1 MKLINKLPDF
11 YEECPKTNTIQDA
24 LGSEA
29 NNLYSKVEG
38 AINQLYINSSTWA
51 LSEWEKF
58 ADIKKTDGTIEQRR
72 ARVASKLKAKGTTT
86 LEVMKSLCKSYSEDI
101 IVTEI
106 FNEYKILLELIVNKD
121 EEIPKAY
128 NFTDMNEA
136 IWEIKPAH
144 LEHEIDINNNRKLNI
159 KTNYEDVK
167 FKYIPCNCA
176 YVSEFQPN
184 TYNKESELVNLNS
197 SVDADF
203 MNNTSVVG
211 VAVVGI
217 ATLGVS

>member
-1 MKLINKLPDF
+1 MKLIDKLPFF
-11 YEECPKTNTIQDA
+11 YEECPKTNTIQDG
-24 LGSEA
+24 LSSEI
-29 NNLYSKVEG
+29 NNLYSKVDST
-38 AINQLYINSSTWA
+38 IDQLYVNSATWA

-58 ADIKKTDGTIEQRR
+58 ADIKKTEGTIEQRR

-101 IVTEI
+101 RVTEI
-106 FNEYKILLELIVNKD
+106 YNEYKILLELITTKESD
-121 EEIPKAY
+121 IPKTY
-128 NFTDMNEA
+128 NFADMNEA

-144 LEHEIDINNNRKLNI
+144 LAHEVDINNSRKLNI

-176 YVSEFQPN
+176 YAGEFQPN
-184 TYNKESELVNLNS
+184 TYNKDSELINLKP
-197 SVDADF
+197 SVENDF
-203 MNNTSVVG
+203 MNTSIVG
-211 VAVVGI
+211 VAIVGV

>member
-1 MKLINKLPDF
+1 MKLIDKLPFF
-11 YEECPKTNTIQDA
+11 YEECPKTNTIQDG
-24 LGSEA
+24 LSSEI

-38 AINQLYINSSTWA
+38 TIDQLYVNSATWA
-51 LSEWEKF
+51 LNEWEKF
-58 ADIKKTDGTIEQRR
+58 ADIKKTEGTIEQRR

-101 IVTEI
+101 RVTEI
-106 FNEYKILLELIVNKD
+106 YNEYKILLELIATKEND
-121 EEIPKAY
+121 IPKTY
-128 NFTDMNEA
+128 NFADMNEA

-144 LEHEIDINNNRKLNI
+144 LAHEVDINNSRKLNI

-176 YVSEFQPN
+176 YAGEFQPN
-184 TYNKESELVNLNS
+184 TYNKDSELINLKP
-197 SVDADF
+197 SVENDF
-203 MNNTSVVG
+203 MNTSIVG
-211 VAVVGI
+211 VAIVGV

>member
-1 MKLINKLPDF
+1 MKLIDKLPFF
-11 YEECPKTNTIQDA
+11 YEECPKTNTIQDG
-24 LGSEA
+24 LDIEI

-38 AINQLYINSSTWA
+38 TINQLYVSSATWA

-101 IVTEI
+101 RVTEI
-106 FNEYKILLELIVNKD
+106 FNEYKILLELVITKD
-121 EEIPKAY
+121 EDIPKTYDFA
-128 NFTDMNEA
+128 NMNEA

-144 LEHEIDINNNRKLNI
+144 LAHEMDINNSRKLNI

-176 YVSEFQPN
+176 YAGEFQPN
-184 TYNKESELVNLNS
+184 TYNKDSELINLKP
-197 SVDADF
+197 SVENDF
-203 MNNTSVVG
+203 MNTSIVG
-211 VAVVGI
+211 VAIVGV

>member
-1 MKLINKLPDF
+1 MKLIDKLPFF
-11 YEECPKTNTIQDA
+11 YEECPKTNTIQDG
-24 LGSEA
+24 LSSEI
-29 NNLYSKVEG
+29 NNLYSKVNST
-38 AINQLYINSSTWA
+38 IDQLYVNSATWA

-101 IVTEI
+101 RVTEI
-106 FNEYKILLELIVNKD
+106 YNEYKILLELIATKEND
-121 EEIPKAY
+121 IPKTYDFA
-128 NFTDMNEA
+128 NMNEA

-144 LEHEIDINNNRKLNI
+144 LNHEMDINNSRRLNI

-176 YVSEFQPN
+176 YAGEFQPN
-184 TYNKESELVNLNS
+184 TYNKDSELINLKP
-197 SVDADF
+197 SVETEF
-203 MNNTSVVG
+203 INTSIVG
-211 VAVVGI
+211 VALVGV

>member
-11 YEECPKTNTIQDA
+11 YRECPKTNTIQDG
-24 LGSEA
+24 LSSEI
-29 NNLYSKVEG
+29 NNLYSKVDST
-38 AINQLYINSSTWA
+38 IDQLYVNSATWA

-58 ADIKKTDGTIEQRR
+58 ADIKKTEGTIEQRR

-86 LEVMKSLCKSYSEDI
+86 LEVMKSLCKSYAEDI
-101 IVTEI
+101 RVTEI
-106 FNEYKILLELIVNKD
+106 YNEYKILLELITTKESD
-121 EEIPKAY
+121 IPKTY
-128 NFTDMNEA
+128 NFADMNEA

-144 LEHEIDINNNRKLNI
+144 LNHEIDINNNRKLNI

-176 YVSEFQPN
+176 YAGEFQPN
-184 TYNKESELVNLNS
+184 TYNKDSELINLKP
-197 SVDADF
+197 SVETEF
-203 MNNTSVVG
+203 INTSIVG
-211 VAVVGI
+211 VAIVGV

>member
-1 MKLINKLPDF
+1 MKLIDKLPFF
-11 YEECPKTNTIQDA
+11 YEECPKTNTIQDG
-24 LGSEA
+24 LSSEI
-29 NNLYSKVEG
+29 NNLYSKVDST
-38 AINQLYINSSTWA
+38 INQLYVNSATWA

-101 IVTEI
+101 RVTEI
-106 FNEYKILLELIVNKD
+106 YNEYKILLELIATKED
-121 EEIPKAY
+121 DIPKTY
-128 NFTDMNEA
+128 NFSDMNEA

-144 LEHEIDINNNRKLNI
+144 LAHEMDINNSRKLNI

-167 FKYIPCNCA
+167 FNYIPCNCA
-176 YVSEFQPN
+176 YAGEFQPN
-184 TYNKESELVNLNS
+184 TYNKDSELINLKP
-197 SVDADF
+197 SVENDF
-203 MNNTSVVG
+203 MNTSIVG
-211 VAVVGI
+211 VALVGV

>member
-1 MKLINKLPDF
+1 MKLIDKLPFF
-11 YEECPKTNTIQDA
+11 YEECPKTNTIQDG
-24 LGSEA
+24 LSSEI

-38 AINQLYINSSTWA
+38 TINQLYVNSATWA

-101 IVTEI
+101 RVTEI
-106 FNEYKILLELIVNKD
+106 YNEYKILLELITTKEND
-121 EEIPKAY
+121 IPKTY
-128 NFTDMNEA
+128 NFADMNEA

-144 LEHEIDINNNRKLNI
+144 LNHEMDINNSRKLNI

-176 YVSEFQPN
+176 YAGEFQPN
-184 TYNKESELVNLNS
+184 TYNKDSELINLKP
-197 SVDADF
+197 SVENDF
-203 MNNTSVVG
+203 INTSIVG
-211 VAVVGI
+211 VAIVGV

>member
-1 MKLINKLPDF
+1 MKLIDKLPFF
-11 YEECPKTNTIQDA
+11 YEECPNTNTIQDG
-24 LGSEA
+24 LSSEI

-38 AINQLYINSSTWA
+38 TIDQLYVNSATWA

-58 ADIKKTDGTIEQRR
+58 AGIKKTDGTIEQRR

-101 IVTEI
+101 RVTEI
-106 FNEYKILLELIVNKD
+106 FNEYKILLELITTKEND
-121 EEIPKAY
+121 IPKTY
-128 NFTDMNEA
+128 NFADMNEA

-144 LEHEIDINNNRKLNI
+144 LNHEIDINNSRKLNI

-176 YVSEFQPN
+176 YAGEFQPN
-184 TYNKESELVNLNS
+184 TYNKDSELINLKP
-197 SVDADF
+197 SVETDF
-203 MNNTSVVG
+203 MNTSIVG
-211 VAVVGI
+211 VALVGV

>member
-1 MKLINKLPDF
+1 MKLIDKLPFF
-11 YEECPKTNTIQDA
+11 YEECPKTNTIQDG
-24 LGSEA
+24 LSSEI
-29 NNLYSKVEG
+29 NNLYSKVDST
-38 AINQLYINSSTWA
+38 IDQLYVNSATWA

-86 LEVMKSLCKSYSEDI
+86 LEVMKSLCKSYAEDI
-101 IVTEI
+101 RVTEI
-106 FNEYKILLELIVNKD
+106 YNEYKILLELIATKEND
-121 EEIPKAY
+121 IPKTY
-128 NFTDMNEA
+128 NFADMNEA

-144 LEHEIDINNNRKLNI
+144 LNHELEINNSRKLNI

-176 YVSEFQPN
+176 YAGEFQPN
-184 TYNKESELVNLNS
+184 TYNKDSELINLKP
-197 SVDADF
+197 SVENDF
-203 MNNTSVVG
+203 MNTSVVG
-211 VAVVGI
+211 VALVGV

>member
-1 MKLINKLPDF
+1 MKLIDKLPFF
-11 YEECPKTNTIQDA
+11 YEECPKTNTIQDG
-24 LGSEA
+24 LSFEI
-29 NNLYSKVEG
+29 NNLYSKVDST
-38 AINQLYINSSTWA
+38 IDQLYVNSATWA
-51 LSEWEKF
+51 LGEWEKF

-101 IVTEI
+101 RVTEI
-106 FNEYKILLELIVNKD
+106 FNEYKILLELITTKEND
-121 EEIPKAY
+121 IPKTY
-128 NFTDMNEA
+128 NFTNMNEA

-144 LEHEIDINNNRKLNI
+144 LAHEMDINNSRKLNI

-176 YVSEFQPN
+176 YAGEFQPN
-184 TYNKESELVNLNS
+184 TYNKDSELINLKP
-197 SVDADF
+197 SVENDF
-203 MNNTSVVG
+203 MNTSIVG
-211 VAVVGI
+211 VALVGV

>member
-1 MKLINKLPDF
+1 MKLIDKLPFF
-11 YEECPKTNTIQDA
+11 YEECPKTNTIQDS
-24 LGSEA
+24 LDVEIS
-29 NNLYSKVEG
+29 NLYSKVECT
-38 AINQLYINSSTWA
+38 IDQLYVSSATWA

-58 ADIKKTDGTIEQRR
+58 AGIKKTDGTIEQRR

-101 IVTEI
+101 RVTEI
-106 FNEYKILLELIVNKD
+106 FNEYKILLELITTKEND
-121 EEIPKAY
+121 IPKTY
-128 NFTDMNEA
+128 NFSDMNDA

-144 LEHEIDINNNRKLNI
+144 LAHEIDINNSRKLNI

-176 YVSEFQPN
+176 YAGEFQPN
-184 TYNKESELVNLNS
+184 TYNKDSELINLKP
-197 SVDADF
+197 SVETDF
-203 MNNTSVVG
+203 MNTSIVG
-211 VAVVGI
+211 VALVGV

>member
-11 YEECPKTNTIQDA
+11 YRECPKTNTIQDG
-24 LGSEA
+24 LSSEI
-29 NNLYSKVEG
+29 NNLYSKVNST
-38 AINQLYINSSTWA
+38 IDQLYVNSATWG

-72 ARVASKLKAKGTTT
+72 ARVSSKLKAKGTTT
-86 LEVMKSLCKSYSEDI
+86 LEVMKSLCKSYAEDI
-101 IVTEI
+101 RVTEI
-106 FNEYKILLELIVNKD
+106 YNEYKILLELIITKESD
-121 EEIPKAY
+121 IPKIY
-128 NFTDMNEA
+128 NFADMNEA

-144 LEHEIDINNNRKLNI
+144 LAHEIDINNSKKLNI

-176 YVSEFQPN
+176 YAGEFQPN
-184 TYNKESELVNLNS
+184 TYNKDSELINLKP
-197 SVDADF
+197 SVENDF
-203 MNNTSVVG
+203 MNTSIVG
-211 VAVVGI
+211 VALVGV

>member
-1 MKLINKLPDF
+1 MKLINKLPPF
-11 YEECPKTNTIQDA
+11 YEDCPKTNTIQDG
-24 LGSEA
+24 LSSEI
-29 NNLYSKVEG
+29 NNLYSKV
-38 AINQLYINSSTWA
+38 NSTLDQLYVNSATWA
-51 LSEWEKF
+51 LNEWEKF

-101 IVTEI
+101 RVTEI
-106 FNEYKILLELIVNKD
+106 FNEYKILLELITTKEND
-121 EEIPKAY
+121 IPKTY

-144 LEHEIDINNNRKLNI
+144 LNHELEINNSRKLNI

-176 YVSEFQPN
+176 YAGEFQPN
-184 TYNKESELVNLNS
+184 TYNKDSELINLKP
-197 SVDADF
+197 SVETEF
-203 MNNTSVVG
+203 INTSIVG
-211 VAVVGI
+211 VALVGV

>member
-1 MKLINKLPDF
+1 MKLIDKLPFF
-11 YEECPKTNTIQDA
+11 YEECPKTNTIQDG
-24 LGSEA
+24 LSSEI

-38 AINQLYINSSTWA
+38 TIDQLYVNSATWG

-86 LEVMKSLCKSYSEDI
+86 LEVMKSLCKSYAEDI
-101 IVTEI
+101 RITEI
-106 FNEYKILLELIVNKD
+106 FNEYKILLELITTKESD
-121 EEIPKAY
+121 IPKTY
-128 NFTDMNEA
+128 NFADINEA

-144 LEHEIDINNNRKLNI
+144 LAHEMDINNSRKLNI

-176 YVSEFQPN
+176 YAGEFQPN
-184 TYNKESELVNLNS
+184 TYNKDSELINLKP
-197 SVDADF
+197 SVENDF
-203 MNNTSVVG
+203 MNTSIVG
-211 VAVVGI
+211 VALVGV

>member
-1 MKLINKLPDF
+1 MKLIDKLPFF
-11 YEECPKTNTIQDA
+11 YEECPKTNTIQDG
-24 LGSEA
+24 LSSEI
-29 NNLYSKVEG
+29 NNLYSKVNST
-38 AINQLYINSSTWA
+38 IDQLYVNSATWA

-58 ADIKKTDGTIEQRR
+58 ADIKKTEGTIEQRR

-101 IVTEI
+101 RVTEI
-106 FNEYKILLELIVNKD
+106 YNEYKILLELIATKED
-121 EEIPKAY
+121 DIPKTY
-128 NFTDMNEA
+128 NFADMNEA

-144 LEHEIDINNNRKLNI
+144 LAHEMDINNSRKLNI

-176 YVSEFQPN
+176 YAGEFQPN
-184 TYNKESELVNLNS
+184 TYNKDSELINLKP
-197 SVDADF
+197 SVENDF
-203 MNNTSVVG
+203 MNTSIVG
-211 VAVVGI
+211 VALVGV

>member
-1 MKLINKLPDF
+1 MKLINKLPPF
-11 YEECPKTNTIQDA
+11 YEDCPKTNTIQDG
-24 LGSEA
+24 LSSEI
-29 NNLYSKVEG
+29 NNLYSKVNST
-38 AINQLYINSSTWA
+38 IDQLYVNSATWG

-101 IVTEI
+101 RVTEI
-106 FNEYKILLELIVNKD
+106 YNEYKILLELITTKEND
-121 EEIPKAY
+121 IPKTY
-128 NFTDMNEA
+128 NFSDMNEA

-144 LEHEIDINNNRKLNI
+144 LAHEIDINNSRKLNI

-176 YVSEFQPN
+176 YAGEFQPN
-184 TYNKESELVNLNS
+184 TYNKDSELINLKP
-197 SVDADF
+197 SVENDF
-203 MNNTSVVG
+203 MNTSIVG
-211 VAVVGI
+211 VALVGV